1 MIPYI
6 PAKNKGP
13 SRSGPV
19 LLIVIHTMEAP
30 ERPKTALNV
39 ALWFGGPQAPEAS
52 AHYCVDASETIQ
64 CVKED
69 VVAWAAPGANRDGI
83 HIEHAGY
90 ASQTSEEWEDDYSKQ
105 MLARSAALAADI
117 AKRYQIP
124 VVKLTPEDL
133 ANPVASGFCGHV
145 DVTQGRMGGHGHT
158 DPGPSFP
165 WGDYLALVEA
175 ALAPTSPPPP
185 PLEPP
190 GENEA

>member
-1 MIPYI
+1 MIPFV
-6 PAKNKGP
+6 PAKNQGP
-13 SRSGPV
+13 TRSGPV

-30 ERPKTALNV
+30 EKPKTAFNV
-39 ALWFGGPQAPEAS
+39 ALWFGGSQAPEAS
-52 AHYCVDASETIQ
+52 AHYCVDATETIQ

-90 ASQTSEEWEDDYSKQ
+90 ASQSPAAWDDDYSQQ

-117 AKRYQIP
+117 AKRHGVP

-133 ANPVASGFCGHV
+133 KDRAATGFCGHV

-165 WGDYLALVEA
+165 WEQYLAMVEA

-185 PLEPP
+185 PSSPE